1 MNTIERFLGTYE
13 GTGSWHDA
21 AGKSASYTIR
31 QTNVARGDGF
41 EIAFHHDFDDGTV
54 VDARFALAPI
64 APNLFRVDVGG
75 AAIGNGYVFD
85 ACCHYHLKIGDK
97 FVEASYRAS
106 GNELEVFGSSTTNAE
121 GLYIAWT
128 ERLRRTS

>member
-1 MNTIERFLGTYE
+1 MNTIERFLGSYA

-21 AGKSASYTIR
+21 AGKSASYRIR
-31 QTNVARGDGF
+31 QTNAACGDGF

-54 VDARFALAPI
+54 VDARFQLTPI
-64 APNLFRVDVGG
+64 APNLFRVEVGG

-106 GNELEVFGSSTTNAE
+106 GSDLEVFGSSTTNAE

>member
-13 GTGSWHDA
+13 GAGSWHDA
-21 AGKSASYTIR
+21 AGKSASYRIH
-31 QTNVARGDGF
+31 QTNTVRGDGF
-41 EIAFHHDFDDGTV
+41 EIVFHHDFDDGTV
-54 VDARFALAPI
+54 VDARFEMTPI

-85 ACCHYHLKIGDK
+85 GCCHYHLKIGDT
-97 FVEASYRAS
+97 FVEASYRVS
-106 GNELEVFGSSTTNAE
+106 VDELEVFGSSTTNAE

>member
-1 MNTIERFLGTYE
+1 MNTIERFLGSYE

-21 AGKSASYTIR
+21 AGKSASYRIR
-31 QTNVARGDGF
+31 QTNALRDDGF
-41 EIAFHHDFDDGTV
+41 EIAFHHDFDDGTA
-54 VDARFALAPI
+54 VDARFLLTPI
-64 APNLFRVDVGG
+64 APNLFRVEAGG

-97 FVEASYRAS
+97 FVEASYRADGS
-106 GNELEVFGSSTTNAE
+106 ELEVFGSSTTNAE

>member
-1 MNTIERFLGTYE
+1 MNTIEGFLGTYE

-21 AGKSASYTIR
+21 AGKSASYRIR
-31 QTNVARGDGF
+31 QTNAARGDGL

-54 VDARFALAPI
+54 VDARFLLTSI
-64 APNLFRVDVGG
+64 APNLFRVEVGG

-85 ACCHYHLKIGDK
+85 AYCHYHLEIGDK
-97 FVEASYRAS
+97 FVEAGYRAS

-121 GLYIAWT
+121 GLYIAWR
-128 ERLRRTS
+128 ERLRRAS